1 MKLKSLAKGFL
12 VTAALAVTIVSMPMA
27 SVKAE
32 ETQTTYA
39 VEKNDCLW
47 KIAKKVYGDGD
58 LWRVIYDANSA
69 VIKSNYVIYTGQVLT
84 IPGVDANQVDT
95 MMPAPETVVPA
106 PETVVP
112 APETPVLV
120 ETPAPAPNFMMDE
133 K

>member
-12 VTAALAVTIVSMPMA
+12 VTAAVAVAIVSTPMS

-32 ETQTTYA
+32 EAQTTYA

-58 LWRVIYDANSA
+58 MWKVIYDANSA
-69 VIKSNYVIYTGQVLT
+69 VIKSNYVIYTGQILT
-84 IPGVDANQVDT
+84 IPGVNVTQVET
-95 MMPAPETVVPA
+95 PAPAPVIETPALVETPA
-106 PETVVP
+106 P
-112 APETPVLV
+112 VL
-120 ETPAPAPNFMMDE
+120 ETPAPAPNFMIDE

>member
-12 VTAALAVTIVSMPMA
+12 VTAALAVTIVSMPMS

-32 ETQTTYA
+32 EAQTTYA

-58 LWRVIYDANSA
+58 LWKVIYDANSA
-69 VIKSNYVIYTGQVLT
+69 IIKSNYVIYTGQILT
-84 IPGVDANQVDT
+84 IPGVNVNQVET
-95 MMPAPETVVPA
+95 PAPVLETPA
-106 PETVVP
+106 PTETP
-112 APETPVLV
+112 APVLETPAPA
-120 ETPAPAPNFMMDE
+120 EAPAPAPNFMMDE